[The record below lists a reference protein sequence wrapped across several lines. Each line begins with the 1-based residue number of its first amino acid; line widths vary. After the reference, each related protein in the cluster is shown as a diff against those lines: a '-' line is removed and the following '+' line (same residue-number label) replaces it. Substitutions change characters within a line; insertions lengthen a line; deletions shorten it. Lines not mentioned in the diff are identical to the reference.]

1 MSYQLYEVWT
11 EDEQGHQELLET
23 TASKK
28 AAEDLAEKAVLE
40 GSFAA
45 VIFQETEDGEI
56 AELERFERG

>member
-23 TASKK
+23 TASEK
-28 AAEDLAEKAVLE
+28 AANDIAEKAVLE

-56 AELERFERG
+56 IELERFERD